1 MAIVPPN
8 NNYGQFNT
16 GPQAPVVWDEVQPT
30 NNELINRNEM
40 PFTSTVEYTGYYKA
54 QSTGSHTFTLDGSDS
69 ITGYAWVS
77 SAPRSSDHI
86 TVVDDIRAET
96 VFNRSFGIRIPA
108 KVGNYWPFED
118 RNVLGTNFP
127 GYGYWPASLTG
138 SPQYGNSSGWT
149 GYFDGTSTPLSV
161 CGYGTSN
168 PLRTTHQYFLPGDIR
183 TYGSN
188 YYSNFAKTAG
198 PAWQGSE
205 DPNFEAPCYTNGS
218 RSLPLYKLPNT
229 TDSVDKTDAG
239 TTHQTVGKIS
249 QVFLDE
255 NFKAEGTST
264 DNWATY
270 RTVDV
275 SNAGDH
281 VYIWPQKVSIAGTGV
296 KDPERVMIRFGIR
309 LYGPEQE
316 YTFEWRCREGL
327 KMWYLT
333 GSGDIRNMIKFP
345 DDEEG
350 NNPCNLSS
358 SNTGTTGW
366 RPGGG
371 MRGWTGKLTC
381 RNNAFVQFAGYGVGV
396 PTEDTHGWS
405 LVIKDAA
412 GEIVWTT
419 EKLLTGVEDTLV
431 GIDECG
437 YHAYL
442 DRADRVTANKQSE
455 FYKANGWK
463 GYING
468 PGGEDLFLAD
478 YEVGDTLERDVNTT
492 RQYLWSNAI
501 SKCRGGTSIPGS
513 VYLRQ
518 GDYYYM
524 RVIASNHE
532 DKSANFRYNVRSPNG
547 GTSDVR
553 FSGNGDPNSDSTVGG
568 SAGGNG
574 IAINTSVLCDPNGPF
589 YQGGAVA
596 QQDTNFAMVDSLSAV
611 INLNALGVSDFQIG
625 REGQAE
631 SVTLPG
637 GGGGG
642 GAPASLNLDF
652 TAPDDSTVRVKLE
665 VLVRGG
671 TNNIPAMTSEQRA
684 AVLNTYQIQITP
696 DSSGVT
702 ASVPYNTFRSAI
714 TSKAVISW
722 GSNLVGNQGAGNY
735 PYIYHTVAEVIT
747 SICTGTPI
755 EPPVL
760 RNSLANT
767 NAQENYSSSSSGGD
781 TCFDVDFSSLSSGQA
796 QITTECFDECKAP
809 DDYPILTS
817 QYNKKNQADY
827 ANMDSRYYAMILVRP
842 GWGNEN
848 RFVTLDSVSSAGNKV
863 AKAIAR
869 NAPIA
874 LKPGV
879 ISCQPLTVPDIFLPD
894 DLSGTKVP
902 LDMEVIVE
910 LSSNTFRKDVN
921 NVNVEIGVDR
931 PYIVCWYSVIPG
943 GPSLGRYHF
952 SQMPNGQTYRHR
964 ATFSKEIYDR
974 ANLNYTAYLGN
985 TYGVRYVNF
994 VTLKKADVQAVNFD
1008 VPEPGSTAFVN
1019 MMSEIGYTSN
1029 EIRTFTTVPSPNC
1042 NSLSTQS
1049 NNSSQDNTF
1058 ASKSNMTPYTGESWD
1073 GNVPNHVNIATNG
1086 GFTWASQPGG
1096 NMTAYPAG
1104 IGPGNNSP
1112 RLTGNAIWFPQPLN
1126 GKILSYEWLATNDK
1140 ICVGAQYTW
1149 VTSPAGGNAVLRNC
1163 SPKLTCVRWFSA
1175 TPGGDPLKDQNGNQR
1190 IFDVEDG
1197 QADPTFSI
1205 AQLYDYADA
1214 NNTNYIIPVIT
1225 KKYWLNAAI
1234 IERSLL
1240 ATLQSAGR
1248 APTASEV
1255 QVFDPKSCGSDYDYM
1270 YIVSAPNGQVY
1281 NFDDWKKD
1289 NL

>member
-16 GPQAPVVWDEVQPT
+16 EPQAPVVWEEVQPT
-30 NNELINRNEM
+30 NNEIINRNEM

-86 TVVDDIRAET
+86 TVVDDKRSET
-96 VFNRSFGIRIPA
+96 VVNRSFGVRIPA
-108 KVGNYWPFED
+108 KTGSYWPFED
-118 RNVLGTNFP
+118 TSLLGTNFP

-149 GYFDGTSTPLSV
+149 GYFDGSSTPSST
-161 CGYGTSN
+161 CGYGSSN
-168 PLRTTHQYFLPGDIR
+168 PLRVTHQYFVPGDIR
-183 TYGSN
+183 TYGSA
-188 YYSNFAKTAG
+188 YYSNFNKTAG
-198 PAWQGSE
+198 PGWQAPE

-218 RSLPLYKLPNT
+218 RSLPLYRLPNT
-229 TDSVDKTDAG
+229 RDSVDRTDAG
-239 TTHQTVGKIS
+239 ATHQTVGKTS

-264 DNWATY
+264 DDWATF

-281 VYIWPQKVSIAGTGV
+281 VYIWPQKVSMAGTGV

-327 KMWYLT
+327 KMWYMI
-333 GSGDIRNMIKFP
+333 GSGDTRNMIKFP

-371 MRGWTGKLTC
+371 LRGWTGKLTC
-381 RNNAFVQFAGYGVGV
+381 RNNAYIQFAGSAVGV
-396 PTEDTHGWS
+396 PAVDTHGWS
-405 LVIKDAA
+405 LVIRDAA
-412 GEIVWTT
+412 GVKVWTT
-419 EKLLTGVEDTLV
+419 EQLLTGVEDTLV

-442 DRADRVTANKQSE
+442 DKSDRVTANKQAE

-574 IAINTSVLCDPNGPF
+574 IAINTSVLCDPTGPF

-596 QQDTNFAMVDSLSAV
+596 QQDTNFVMVDSLDAV

-631 SVTLPG
+631 QITLPG
-637 GGGGG
+637 GGDGG
-642 GAPASLNLDF
+642 GAPASLILDF
-652 TAPDDSTVRVKLE
+652 TAPDDSTVQVKLE

-671 TNNIPAMTSEQRA
+671 SNNIPAMTSEQRA

-696 DSSGVT
+696 DLSGVT

-714 TSKAVISW
+714 TSQAVIQW
-722 GSNLVGNQGAGNY
+722 GRGGNY

-760 RNSLANT
+760 TNTSLGNDNPQILSA
-767 NAQENYSSSSSGGD
+767 SGAD
-781 TCFDVDFSSLSSGQA
+781 TCFDVDFSALSSGQA
-796 QITTECFDECKAP
+796 QITTECFNECKAP

-827 ANMDSRYYAMILVRP
+827 ANMDSRYYAMIQVQP
-842 GWGNEN
+842 EWGNQN
-848 RFVTLDSVSSAGNKV
+848 KFVTIDNVSSAGNRV

-869 NAPIA
+869 QDPIA
-874 LKPGV
+874 LRPGV

-894 DLSGTKVP
+894 DLSGTKVAR
-902 LDMEVIVE
+902 DCEVVVE
-910 LSSNTFRKDVN
+910 LSSNTFRKDFN
-921 NVNVEIGVDR
+921 DANTEIGVDR
-931 PYIVCWYSVIPG
+931 PYIVSWYSVIPG
-943 GPSLGRYHF
+943 GPSLGRYDF
-952 SQMPNGQTYRHR
+952 TQMPNGTTYRHR
-964 ATFSKEIYDR
+964 ATFSKELYDR
-974 ANLNYTAYLGN
+974 ANTAYTAYLGN

-994 VTLKKADVQAVNFD
+994 VTLKKAEVQAVSFN

-1029 EIRTFTTVPSPNC
+1029 EIRTFTSVPSPDC
-1042 NSLSTQS
+1042 TTLSTAS
-1049 NNSSQDNTF
+1049 ISSGTNSTFKSLDNM
-1058 ASKSNMTPYTGESWD
+1058 KPYIGDEWD

-1096 NMTAYPAG
+1096 NMVAYPAG

-1126 GKILSYEWLATNDK
+1126 GKILSYEWLASEDK
-1140 ICVGAQYTW
+1140 ILPYANYTW
-1149 VTSPAGGNAVLRNC
+1149 VWSPSGGQSVLNSC
-1163 SPKLTCVRWFSA
+1163 SPPLTVVRWFSA
-1175 TPGGDPLKDQNGNQR
+1175 TPGGDPLRNIAGDRKIYNIGDAG
-1190 IFDVEDG
+1190 G
-1197 QADPTFSI
+1197 DPNFRLQ
-1205 AQLYDYADA
+1205 QLYDVNDA
-1214 NNTNYIIPVIT
+1214 TVPFYYTIPVIT
-1225 KKYWLNAAI
+1225 KKYWLNAACV
-1234 IERSLL
+1234 EQSLVS
-1240 ATLQSAGR
+1240 ALQSAGR
-1248 APTASEV
+1248 APTASECR
-1255 QVFDPKSCGSDYDYM
+1255 VFSPQACGSDVNYSFV
-1270 YIVSAPNGQVY
+1270 VSAPNGTIY
-1281 NFDDWKKD
+1281 DFEDWKKE